1 MVPPLMDEKALQR
14 RRCMELRKRLHASL
28 GDAGERACRH
38 FLSTIG
44 FPAGAA
50 ISAYIPVGSELDVL
64 PLARAA
70 HAGGHE
76 VGMPVVV
83 ARDRPLVFRAWT
95 PGDRLEAG
103 AWNIPIPPAD
113 AAPVVPSLLLV
124 PMLAF
129 DSGGYRLGYGGGF
142 YDRTLQELRRSGR
155 TVTAV
160 GVCYAGLEVD
170 AVPRQNH
177 DARLDWIVTED
188 GAWST
193 GEVA

>member
-1 MVPPLMDEKALQR
+1 MPPPAMPAR
-14 RRCMELRKRLHASL
+14 
-28 GDAGERACRH
+28 ERAVTSCRQSD
-38 FLSTIG
+38 FL
-44 FPAGAA
+44 PAPPSPPTFRWVRSSMSCRSPGRPMPADMR
-50 ISAYIPVGSELDVL
+50 SACPLSWQGTGPLFFGHGPRATDWKPVRGT
-64 PLARAA
+64 
-70 HAGGHE
+70 
-76 VGMPVVV
+76 
-83 ARDRPLVFRAWT
+83 FRFQPT
-95 PGDRLEAG
+95 
-103 AWNIPIPPAD
+103 D
-113 AAPVVPSLLLV
+113 AAPVVPRLLLV

-129 DSGGYRLGYGGGF
+129 DPEGYRLGYGGGF

-170 AVPRQNH
+170 AVPRQTH

>member
-1 MVPPLMDEKALQR
+1 MDEKALQR
-14 RRCMELRKRLHASL
+14 RRCMELRKRLHASP

-44 FPAGAA
+44 FPSGAA
-50 ISAYIPVGSELDVL
+50 ISAYIPVGSEFDVL

-103 AWNIPIPPAD
+103 AWNIPVPAAG
-113 AAPVVPSLLLV
+113 AAPVVPRLLLV

-129 DSGGYRLGYGGGF
+129 DPEGYRLGYGGGF

-170 AVPRQNH
+170 AVPRQTH